1 MSFIVSLEFMKLKP
15 LSGTYIKKQPRY
27 ELVMVLSVSYEEWKL
42 FIKDRDSLLLLN
54 KEDDL

>member
-1 MSFIVSLEFMKLKP
+1 MKLKP

-54 KEDDL
+54 KEVDL